1 MSSGHIHNELPFLRW
16 DSQPLLEQVSRDILL
31 GRLRLPQ
38 RHDGGPDARFL
49 VWVGDNGIKVFV
61 ESVWEGGIWIV
72 SETEGRTLQ
81 QLEGT
86 VIWIE
91 ELPSL
96 RDKLIIKGGS
106 KRRD

>member
-1 MSSGHIHNELPFLRW
+1 M
-16 DSQPLLEQVSRDILL
+16 
-31 GRLRLPQ
+31 
-38 RHDGGPDARFL
+38 
-49 VWVGDNGIKVFV
+49 FV

-72 SETEGRTLQ
+72 SETEGRVLQ

-91 ELPSL
+91 ELPSS

-106 KRRD
+106 KRSDRREVLHEPEVQAEEVLG